1 MPATPSRREFLTLG
15 AALPF
20 LARLPWPAR
29 SPRLPAPGQLAAE
42 PFPLAQVRLLPGP
55 FHDAMRVNQRF
66 LLALDIDRLAHC
78 FRVTA
83 GLPSSADPY
92 GGWERPECELRG
104 HFVGHYL
111 SATAQMYAQT
121 GEAVFRERNARLV
134 SALAACQRAHGDGY
148 LSAFPGEFF
157 DRLKAGTRVWA
168 PFYTFHKI
176 LAGMVDAHQLAGN
189 AEALRVAEGMAD
201 WTAAW
206 VAPFDEA
213 AMQKVLNVEHGGM
226 KDTLLRLGR
235 LTRDGRTLAL
245 ARRFRHRKM
254 MDPLA
259 AGRDELTEVH
269 GNTTIPKV
277 LGEAHDYELSGDEEA
292 RLAAVQFWAMI
303 AEHRA
308 YATGGSTSDESWAGR
323 PGDLRGTLRA
333 TTQETC
339 TSYNMLKLTQQL
351 FTWTADPAYAEFAE
365 RLLWNG
371 ILGTQH
377 PVDGEKLYYTPLEA
391 GHWKL
396 FGTTDHAFWC
406 CYGTGV
412 ENFSKV
418 GEGIYF
424 RDAHGVFVNQLIAS
438 ELHVPE
444 SGLTIRQE
452 TTFPE
457 EGGTA
462 LRLTLSRPVTL
473 SIRVRIPSWTD
484 GGDIVVNGEP
494 VEAAFVPGR
503 YAVLRRRWQNGDLIE
518 ANFIQSLH
526 SVALPGAP
534 ELVAVLNGPIVLA
547 GRLGT
552 AGITPATRRAAPSA
566 QGTEPWDEAVRAA
579 KDPAPPPQPEL
590 RGAGPDP
597 RAWLT
602 PVPGRAPSHW
612 RTAGLWVEYEL
623 APLYS
628 MVDERYAVY
637 WKLTPD

>member
-1 MPATPSRREFLTLG
+1 MTATPSRREFLTLG
-15 AALPF
+15 AALPL
-20 LARLPWPAR
+20 LARLPWPAQ

-66 LLALDIDRLAHC
+66 LLALDPERLAHF

-83 GLPSSADPY
+83 GLPSSAEPY

-121 GEAVFRERNARLV
+121 GEVAFRERNARLV

-168 PFYTFHKI
+168 PFYTFHKV

-206 VAPFDEA
+206 VAPLDEA
-213 AMQKVLNVEHGGM
+213 AMQKVLDVEHGGM

-259 AGRDELTEVH
+259 AGRDELTDVH

-277 LGEAHDYELSGDEEA
+277 LGEAHDYELSGDEAA

-308 YATGGSTSDESWAGR
+308 YATGGSTSDESWAGH
-323 PGDLRGTLRA
+323 PDDLRGTLRA

-351 FTWTADPAYAEFAE
+351 FTWTGDPAYAEVAE

-377 PVDGEKLYYTPLEA
+377 PEDGEKLYYTPLEG

-396 FGTTDHAFWC
+396 FGSTDHAFWC

-412 ENFSKV
+412 ENFAKA
-418 GEGIYF
+418 GDGIYF
-424 RDAHGVFVNQLIAS
+424 RDAHGVFVNQFLSS
-438 ELHVPE
+438 ELRWPE
-444 SGLTIRQE
+444 RGLVLRQE
-452 TTFPE
+452 TGFPE
-457 EGGTA
+457 SERVTLRLRLARPAHLA
-462 LRLTLSRPVTL
+462 LRVRVPGWVAGRAEVRINDRSPDVTPQPGTHLALTRTWQDGDVVTL
-473 SIRVRIPSWTD
+473 DLPSRH
-484 GGDIVVNGEP
+484 
-494 VEAAFVPGR
+494 EAVP
-503 YAVLRRRWQNGDLIE
+503 
-518 ANFIQSLH
+518 
-526 SVALPGAP
+526 LPGDR
-534 ELVAVLNGPIVLA
+534 ELAAIMRGPLVLA
-547 GRLGT
+547 GLLGDD
-552 AGITPATRRAAPSA
+552 GITPANRRARASA
-566 QGTEPWDEAVRAA
+566 KGTEPWDEAVT
-579 KDPAPPPQPEL
+579 KELDPLPPPVPAL
-590 RGAGPDP
+590 HFASADP
-597 RAWLT
+597 KTWLT
-602 PVPGRAPSHW
+602 DDAAT
-612 RTAGLWVEYEL
+612 TADGQVIRFV
-623 APLYS
+623 PLYRAI
-628 MVDERYAVY
+628 DARYAVY
-637 WKLTPD
+637 WRITTG

>member
-1 MPATPSRREFLTLG
+1 MTATSSRREFLTLG
-15 AALPF
+15 AALPL
-20 LARLPWPAR
+20 LARLPWPAQP
-29 SPRLPAPGQLAAE
+29 PRLPAPGQLAAD

-55 FHDAMRVNQRF
+55 WHDAMRVNQRF
-66 LLALDIDRLAHC
+66 LLALDTDRLAHF

-83 GLPSSADPY
+83 GLPSPAEPY

-134 SALAACQRAHGDGY
+134 SALAACQQAHGDGY
-148 LSAFPGEFF
+148 LSAFPGEYF

-206 VAPFDEA
+206 VAPLDDA
-213 AMQKVLNVEHGGM
+213 AMQKVLDVEHGGM
-226 KDTLLRLGR
+226 KDTLLQLGR

-245 ARRFRHRKM
+245 ARRFRHRKV

-277 LGEAHDYELSGDEEA
+277 LGEAHDYELSGDEAA
-292 RLAAVQFWAMI
+292 RLAAVRFWAMI

-308 YATGGSTSDESWAGR
+308 YATGGSTSDESWSGH
-323 PGDLRGTLRA
+323 PDDLRGTLRA

-351 FTWTADPAYAEFAE
+351 FTWTGDPAYAEVAE
-365 RLLWNG
+365 RLIWNG

-377 PVDGEKLYYTPLEA
+377 PEDGEKLYYTPLEG

-396 FGTTDHAFWC
+396 FGSTDQAFWC

-412 ENFSKV
+412 ENFAKA
-418 GEGIYF
+418 GDGIYF
-424 RDAHGVFVNQLIAS
+424 RDAHGLFVNQFISS
-438 ELHVPE
+438 ELSWPE
-444 SGLTIRQE
+444 RGLTLRQE
-452 TTFPE
+452 TGFPDAE
-457 EGGTA
+457 RITLRVSVTRPVRLA
-462 LRLTLSRPVTL
+462 LRV
-473 SIRVRIPSWTD
+473 RVPSWHT
-484 GGDIVVNGEP
+484 GHGTVQVNGETLADQP
-494 VEAAFVPGR
+494 LRSGTYLVLQRTWRDGDLVELDLPKALDVAPLPGDPTLQ
-503 YAVLRRRWQNGDLIE
+503 AVL
-518 ANFIQSLH
+518 
-526 SVALPGAP
+526 V
-534 ELVAVLNGPIVLA
+534 GPIVLA
-547 GRLGT
+547 GLLGE
-552 AGITPATRRAAPSA
+552 AGITPANRRARASA
-566 QGTEPWDEAVRAA
+566 KGTEPWDEAVN
-579 KDPAPPPQPEL
+579 KELDPLPPPVPAL
-590 RGAGPDP
+590 HFASPDP
-597 RAWLT
+597 KTWLT
-602 PVPGRAPSHW
+602 GGAATTTDGQVIRF
-612 RTAGLWVEYEL
+612 V
-623 APLYS
+623 PLYRAI
-628 MVDERYAVY
+628 DTRYAVY
-637 WKLTPD
+637 WRITTG